1 MYETAALLLELSI
14 YVYQKGGGIK
24 QLNQGTEMDGKKNR
38 EKKDEDE

>member
-1 MYETAALLLELSI
+1 MYI
-14 YVYQKGGGIK
+14 KRGGGIK